1 MRYKAQGGN
10 TNAIKVD
17 QKPLA
22 RTTPASQIS
31 IISVEAKELSCTFI
45 DFDLCVYVFSVYDSE
60 VRDCSN

>member
-10 TNAIKVD
+10 TNAIRVD

-22 RTTPASQIS
+22 RATPASQIS

-45 DFDLCVYVFSVYDSE
+45 DFDLRVDRFCFDDCVVG
-60 VRDCSN
+60 DCSN